1 MNKTT
6 NKIILIVILLL
17 CLAAPVASAWI
28 DFGGGTDDAACEVI
42 HNITGVEGQAIEMGA
57 IGHEPTDAS
66 EPWLFVLQV
75 LIGISVFV
83 GGYILLKKHADD
95 KSGQRKKN

>member
-6 NKIILIVILLL
+6 NKILLVVILLL
-17 CLAAPVASAWI
+17 CLAAPIASAWV
-28 DFGGGTDDAACEVI
+28 DFGGGTDDAACDVI
-42 HNITGVEGQAIEMGA
+42 HSITGHEGQAIEMNA
-57 IGHEPTDAS
+57 IGYEPTDAG

-83 GGYILLKKHADD
+83 TGYILLKKRADD
-95 KSGQRKKN
+95 KSEH